1 MKMTLKQQ
9 LRSIH
14 DWNTQHPVG
23 TKVSVTLD
31 DGKVIATTTTEVAW
45 LLGGHSAV
53 IKTAAI
59 SGAYSLARVK
69 AV

>member
-1 MKMTLKQQ
+1 MMTLKQQ

-14 DWNTQHPVG
+14 NWNTKHPVG
-23 TKVSVTLD
+23 TKVKVTLD
-31 DGKVIATTTTEVAW
+31 DGKVIDTTTTDVAW

-53 IKTAAI
+53 IKLAAI
-59 SGAYSLARVK
+59 SGAYSLARVS